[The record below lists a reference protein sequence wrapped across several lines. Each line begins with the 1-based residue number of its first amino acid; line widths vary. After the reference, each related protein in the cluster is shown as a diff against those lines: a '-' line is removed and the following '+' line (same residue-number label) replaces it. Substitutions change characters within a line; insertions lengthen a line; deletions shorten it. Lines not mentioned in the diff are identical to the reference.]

1 MAIPYAVGYE
11 PNRMKLALSCI
22 AAFLSSSFLVMKAEA
37 AGWNLAWLVLAVAGL
52 ILVVLLSINC
62 KVCVA
67 FYVVGPLAYTAVEQD

>member
-1 MAIPYAVGYE
+1 
-11 PNRMKLALSCI
+11 
-22 AAFLSSSFLVMKAEA
+22 MKAEA